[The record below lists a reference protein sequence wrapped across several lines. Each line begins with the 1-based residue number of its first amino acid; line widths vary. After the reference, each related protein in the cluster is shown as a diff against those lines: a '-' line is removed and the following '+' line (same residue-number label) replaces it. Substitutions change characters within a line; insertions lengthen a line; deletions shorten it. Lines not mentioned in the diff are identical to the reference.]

1 MCQEGGLV
9 RSSAVKVEEGEHAY
23 RESLNGLCA
32 NDCRL
37 PFRGRGENRAL

>member
-9 RSSAVKVEEGEHAY
+9 RSSAVKVEEGEHVCCQ
-23 RESLNGLCA
+23 SLNRFGT

-37 PFRGRGENRAL
+37 LFQGRGERGA